1 MTALV
6 ALALA
11 ASTLPPLKLVFT
23 GDNAGEVGPCG
34 CKVNPT
40 GGLARRA
47 QVLVRPSDVPSLIL
61 DSGNALFRFA
71 SPPSTDDQRRAGFIL
86 SAMGRMGTLAMG
98 VGPRDL
104 AAGPGF
110 LKAQSADAGV
120 RPLSANLAQG
130 GKALFEGSIAIERG
144 GLRIGIVGVSG
155 TGVSTAFPDLSVAPP
170 LGAVLRERAR
180 LKADKVSLIV
190 VLAAMPLVEALELS
204 KGLASQVDVVVQSDD
219 FRDGPPQVMG
229 GVVLTSGGQR
239 GRAVNALT
247 LDGLTGKPGAAWTD
261 ASEAKAQAERALVL
275 ESRLRELEARAE
287 RATDAEAR
295 KQTLTL
301 ASELRRSRD
310 QAQRDARR
318 VNQGPRFSFERVDLD
333 ASVGEDPSLK
343 QMAEAFEPPKR

>member
-47 QVLVRPSDVPSLIL
+47 RVLSRPSDVPSLIL

-104 AAGPGF
+104 SAGPLF
-110 LKAQSADAGV
+110 LKAHSADAGV

-144 GLRIGIVGVSG
+144 GLHIGVIGVSG
-155 TGVSTAFPDLSVAPP
+155 TGVSTAFPELSVAPP
-170 LGAVLRERAR
+170 LESVLRERAR
-180 LKADKVSLIV
+180 LKAAKVSLIV

-219 FRDGPPQVMG
+219 FRDGPPQVMS
-229 GVVLTSGGQR
+229 GVVLASGGQR

-247 LDGLTGKPGAAWTD
+247 LDGLTGKPGAAWSD
-261 ASEAKAQAERALVL
+261 ASAAKTQSERALVL
-275 ESRLRELEARAE
+275 ESRLVELKARAE
-287 RATDAEAR
+287 RATDPEAK
-295 KQTLTL
+295 KQAL
-301 ASELRRSRD
+301 ALVADLRRSRD
-310 QAQRDARR
+310 DATREASR
-318 VNQGPRFSFERVDLD
+318 VSEGPRFSFERVDLD
-333 ASVGEDPSLK
+333 ALVGEDAELK
-343 QMAEAFEPPKR
+343 RIAEAFEPPKR